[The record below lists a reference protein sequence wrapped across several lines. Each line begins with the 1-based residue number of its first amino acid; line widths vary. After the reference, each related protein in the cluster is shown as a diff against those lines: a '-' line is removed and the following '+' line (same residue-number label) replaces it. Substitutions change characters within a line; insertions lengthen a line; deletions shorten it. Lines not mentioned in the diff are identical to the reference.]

1 MNVRL
6 ARLGRLAAAAL
17 IGAALAIPGAAL
29 AADPT
34 PAGPPP
40 TVADWRAHLDH
51 MQTMDG
57 VLGSHVAD
65 CAEVHGS
72 MAGML
77 GPDGTMVGMMDG
89 GMMR

>member
-40 TVADWRAHLDH
+40 TVADWQAHLDH

-57 VLGSHVAD
+57 NLGAHIGA
-65 CAEVHGS
+65 CAEWHGS
-72 MAGML
+72 MARML
-77 GPDGTMVGMMDG
+77 GPDGSMVGIMDG